1 MTFPIIWTRAS
12 SVLAACAMGLLVGCT
27 NMSGLDGRAEYAC
40 KAPQGVQCD
49 SVSGNYYNA
58 LQNNL
63 PSQRQRGATDGD
75 TAQTASTRRQTP
87 ASDTRPARLLSIA
100 QPASDNAS
108 PATGLAFPL
117 RSQARVLRL
126 WFKPWE
132 DADRDL
138 YDQGYVYVQ
147 IDSGRWLI
155 DHAHERIRDAH
166 APIRPPRTA
175 PASAASEQPSPTTA
189 KPVEPSFM
197 GRPAGS
203 APALSP
209 SLAGT
214 PDVPTIDLP

>member
-1 MTFPIIWTRAS
+1 MMLSINWTRAA
-12 SVLAACAMGLLVGCT
+12 SVLAPCAMGLLAGCA
-27 NMSGLDGRAEYAC
+27 NMSGLDGSAEYAC

-49 SVSGNYYNA
+49 SVSGNYHNA

-63 PSQRQRGATDGD
+63 PSQRQRGVTDGD
-75 TAQTASTRRQTP
+75 TAKTPSTRGQTP

-100 QPASDNAS
+100 QPASDNPT
-108 PATGLAFPL
+108 PATGISLPL

-155 DHAHERIRDAH
+155 DHAQRRIRDVH
-166 APIRPPRTA
+166 APIRPPRVA
-175 PASAASEQPSPTTA
+175 PASAASAQPTLTA
-189 KPVEPSFM
+189 PKPPAPGFA
-197 GRPAGS
+197 GRPTDN
-203 APALSP
+203 APAISR
-209 SLAGT
+209 SLAGA